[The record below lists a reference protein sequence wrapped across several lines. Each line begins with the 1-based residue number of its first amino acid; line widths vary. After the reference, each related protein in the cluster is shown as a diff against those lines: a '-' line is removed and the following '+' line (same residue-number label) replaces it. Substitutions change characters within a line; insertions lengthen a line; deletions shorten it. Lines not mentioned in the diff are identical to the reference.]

1 MAAQASAQPHLHK
14 YRHGLR
20 LLLRFLLYA
29 VSFFFVCFGWW
40 TSDNFGEPPL
50 DQVLYHLQFGMD
62 GLVDTDAQLIR
73 TFVLTA
79 ILLPTAVAFCL
90 VATESAI
97 GAYLTHTARH
107 HIYPAASIV
116 NRSAKRVLKL
126 IYWLISH
133 RAPIYVFTAS
143 ALYFGAQFSVLAF
156 LHHQFGK
163 DYFAEHYVYPD
174 QVNITPVQPR
184 NLVLIYVESLENT
197 YRQPALFQRNLL
209 AGLDQLG
216 GLSFA
221 AFRQAPGTGWTIAGM
236 TASQCAIP
244 LKSVSLYDGNAQGQN
259 IKTFLPSAVCLGD
272 ILHRYGYRNV
282 YMGGDGKDFSGKG
295 MFFQDHHYDE
305 VYGRDE
311 LRSGEAHEELN
322 EWGLFDDALL
332 ARARG
337 KLDQLH
343 QAGQP
348 FNLTLSTID
357 THGPWGHL
365 SQLCKHRGARV
376 FEDVVQCSANQ
387 VAEFVQF
394 MRKRGYLKDTN
405 VVIMGD
411 HLAMWNPVYEDKL
424 EPTAMRYVYN
434 RLISIQPHAKNRDA
448 IVHFDM
454 LPTILEFIGF
464 EVEGGKLGLGYS
476 ALSNTM
482 PLPPPGEYEDMSEN
496 LLNQSERYLDLWRMH
511 HAGDGAADMAATPSA
526 SAPLTSAP

>member
-1 MAAQASAQPHLHK
+1 MMMAALSHPHKH
-14 YRHGLR
+14 RHILR
-20 LLLRFLLYA
+20 LSLRFLLYA
-29 VSFFFVCFGWW
+29 LSFFFICFAWW

-50 DQVLYHLQFGMD
+50 DQVLYHLQFGME
-62 GLVDTDAQLIR
+62 GLVDTDAQLIK
-73 TFVLTA
+73 TFVQFSV
-79 ILLPTAVAFCL
+79 LLPLALALLL

-107 HIYPAASIV
+107 HIYPSASIV

-126 IYWLISH
+126 TYWLISH
-133 RAPIYVFTAS
+133 RAPIYVFAAS
-143 ALYFGAQFSVLAF
+143 ALYFGGQFSVLAF

-163 DYFAEHYVYPD
+163 DYFAAHYVYPD
-174 QVNITPVQPR
+174 KVSITPVKPR

-197 YRQPALFQRNLL
+197 YRDEALFQRNLL

-221 AFRQAPGTGWTIAGM
+221 EFRQAPGTSWTIAGI

-244 LKSVSLYDGNAQGQN
+244 LKSVSLYDGNAQGDN

-272 ILHRYGYRNV
+272 ILHRHGYRNV
-282 YMGGDGKDFSGKG
+282 YMGGDGKTFSGKG
-295 MFFQDHHYDE
+295 MFFKDHHYHE
-305 VYGRDE
+305 IYGRDE
-311 LRSGEAHEELN
+311 LRNGQRHEELN

-332 ARARG
+332 ARARV

-348 FNLTLSTID
+348 FNLSISTID

-365 SQLCKHRGARV
+365 SRLCKSRGARV
-376 FEDVVQCSANQ
+376 FEDVVECSANQ

-394 MRKRGYLKDTN
+394 IRKRGYLKDTN

-411 HLAMWNPVYEDKL
+411 HLAMWNPVYENKL
-424 EPTAMRYVYN
+424 EPVEARYVYN
-434 RLISIQPHAKNRDA
+434 RFISSEPHAKNREA
-448 IVHFDM
+448 ILHFDM

-464 EVEGGKLGLGYS
+464 RVEGGKLGLGYS
-476 ALSNTM
+476 ALSDNLI
-482 PLPPPGEYEDMSEN
+482 LPTAEEYQDMSEN
-496 LLNQSERYLDLWRMH
+496 LLNESEQYLQLWRQRQDTSQ
-511 HAGDGAADMAATPSA
+511 ADTGAP
-526 SAPLTSAP
+526 